1 MSETKFDVLLTGGRV
16 IDPVAGLD
24 AVADLGIKSGRVA
37 AVGKDLP
44 RSARE
49 TIDVSD
55 KLVLPGLIDTHAHVY
70 EFVSGRFGL
79 NADLVGVRS
88 GVTTLVDQGGPSNM
102 TFPGFRE
109 FIAKPAKSRIYAF
122 ISAYVVGGL
131 EGHYY
136 PSLYGPDGVDIEG
149 TLRAIEANRD
159 LVRGIKAHAEI
170 AGASRWGLEV
180 MRLAKEISRRAKLP
194 LYVHLGQIW
203 PMPHKSTHEYTPEA
217 VVSETAELLEAGDI
231 LAHPFTRHPGGFGDT
246 NGKVHPAVRD
256 ALARGVLSDV
266 GHGSHFSFKIARMA
280 LDAGIVPFTLGADM
294 HGYNT
299 KVPAPGG
306 SPESHPDE
314 EDHMFRGDTRF
325 SLTRAMTE
333 LLALGLRLEDV
344 VPMVTS
350 NCARILR
357 AEGEIGTLKV
367 GAAADVSVLSDNRG
381 RWRLADNEG
390 NSVVAERMLSPAF
403 CLREG
408 KRFDADAPILP
419 ERQVAAAA

>member
-1 MSETKFDVLLTGGRV
+1 
-16 IDPVAGLD
+16 
-24 AVADLGIKSGRVA
+24 
-37 AVGKDLP
+37 
-44 RSARE
+44 
-49 TIDVSD
+49 
-55 KLVLPGLIDTHAHVY
+55 
-70 EFVSGRFGL
+70 
-79 NADLVGVRS
+79 
-88 GVTTLVDQGGPSNM
+88 
-102 TFPGFRE
+102 
-109 FIAKPAKSRIYAF
+109 
-122 ISAYVVGGL
+122 
-131 EGHYY
+131 
-136 PSLYGPDGVDIEG
+136 
-149 TLRAIEANRD
+149 
-159 LVRGIKAHAEI
+159 
-170 AGASRWGLEV
+170 
-180 MRLAKEISRRAKLP
+180 
-194 LYVHLGQIW
+194 
-203 PMPHKSTHEYTPEA
+203 
-217 VVSETAELLEAGDI
+217 
-231 LAHPFTRHPGGFGDT
+231 
-246 NGKVHPAVRD
+246 
-256 ALARGVLSDV
+256 
-266 GHGSHFSFKIARMA
+266 
-280 LDAGIVPFTLGADM
+280 M